1 MLFLKDSEAV
11 FEDCQVGDV
20 CAVFV
25 PDDDV
30 WYRGVVRSLLD
41 VDEEVCVAFS
51 AKLISAAVSVTLG
64 FTVMITTTVM
74 LEDFHLSMKSR
85 IARFLMRKWFIGK

>member
-1 MLFLKDSEAV
+1 M
-11 FEDCQVGDV
+11 GDV

-25 PDDDV
+25 PDDDA

-51 AKLISAAVSVTLG
+51 ARLISAAVSVMLV
-64 FTVMITTTVM
+64 FTVMITTTVT
-74 LEDFHLSMKSR
+74 LEDFHLSLKSK
-85 IARFLMRKWFIGK
+85 IARFFNKKVVYRKVILDC